1 MKYQLMH
8 HTKGLVS
15 YKSTQKLLVSL
26 FDVFAARLF
35 LTATMQA
42 LGARRSAK
50 QQKDLNRGKE
60 IVLETSEGHSHLLMH
75 QSLQ

>member
-1 MKYQLMH
+1 MH

-26 FDVFAARLF
+26 FDVFGARLF

-42 LGARRSAK
+42 LGAQEESKAAERS
-50 QQKDLNRGKE
+50 E
-60 IVLETSEGHSHLLMH
+60 
-75 QSLQ
+75 